1 MFKYPLSF
9 IETSMKRALMF
20 IIIVMIVFISACQK
34 QVKEET
40 QKPSETQTPPAETT
54 GDAATDSFGNDMG
67 NVNNE
72 DKELS
77 SSELEGIDSGFSDV
91 ENI

>member
-1 MFKYPLSF
+1 MRKTLLL
-9 IETSMKRALMF
+9 A
-20 IIIVMIVFISACQK
+20 VFLLIFVYACQPK
-34 QVKEET
+34 ADT
-40 QKPSETQTPPAETT
+40 MQKPSETQTQTPQQPAVAST
-54 GDAATDSFGNDMG
+54 GDAAADSFGNDMG

-77 SSELEGIDSGFSDV
+77 SGELEGLDSGFSDV

>member
-1 MFKYPLSF
+1 MRKMLLL
-9 IETSMKRALMF
+9 A
-20 IIIVMIVFISACQK
+20 VFLLIFVYACQPK
-34 QVKEET
+34 T
-40 QKPSETQTPPAETT
+40 DIMQKPAETQTQQSTAESI
-54 GDAATDSFGNDMG
+54 GDATTDSFGNDMN

-77 SSELEGIDSGFSDV
+77 SSGLEDIDSGFSDV

>member
-1 MFKYPLSF
+1 
-9 IETSMKRALMF
+9 MKKMMLLA
-20 IIIVMIVFISACQK
+20 VFLLIFVYACQPK
-34 QVKEET
+34 TDAMQKTPET
-40 QKPSETQTPPAETT
+40 QQPIEST
-54 GDAATDSFGNDMG
+54 GDVTTDSFGNDMN

-77 SSELEGIDSGFSDV
+77 SSELEDIDSGLSDV

>member
-1 MFKYPLSF
+1 MLL
-9 IETSMKRALMF
+9 A
-20 IIIVMIVFISACQK
+20 VFLLISVYACQPK
-34 QVKEET
+34 IDVM
-40 QKPSETQTPPAETT
+40 QKPSEIQTQQPTTEAT
-54 GDAATDSFGNDMG
+54 GDSAADSFGNDMS

-77 SSELEGIDSGFSDV
+77 SSELGDMDSGFSDV